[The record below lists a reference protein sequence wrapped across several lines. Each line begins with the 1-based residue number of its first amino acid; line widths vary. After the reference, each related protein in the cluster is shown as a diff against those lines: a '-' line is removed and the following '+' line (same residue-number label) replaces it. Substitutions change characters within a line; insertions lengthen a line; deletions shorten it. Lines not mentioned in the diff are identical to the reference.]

1 MKVIIV
7 SAGPAQPLVLS
18 WWLTPCLDRLQ
29 MKTINPCRSPVIM
42 CYFLN
47 TLPPPPAQQLRDF
60 ISILTRY
67 FGCNETLKAHP
78 IDSQD
83 LLKWSLELKIIPTV
97 PGSKHKNLQSI
108 RQGKGPPSYNWHN
121 KTKWWQIRGENCYKE
136 WVRQTSQFRPTSPS
150 YNKPISVCSTW
161 PALFDDI
168 WHFGVLAFFCWWLAI
183 VTHWT
188 L

>member
-1 MKVIIV
+1 
-7 SAGPAQPLVLS
+7 
-18 WWLTPCLDRLQ
+18 

-47 TLPPPPAQQLRDF
+47 TLPPTPAQQLRDF

-136 WVRQTSQFRPTSPS
+136 WVRQTSQFSPTSPS